1 MTYDW
6 QTNLRPNGTLSAAIL
21 PPATI
26 EATAWD
32 ILLAL
37 HRDRYCELGLAK
49 LACLVSVPQPVLIE
63 WLGLLEARMLITG
76 ADVGPNHELG
86 AVLTAAGRELLDRYL
101 SATASLQISAH
112 H

>member
-1 MTYDW
+1 MQYDW
-6 QTNLRPNGTLSAAIL
+6 QTNLRPNGNLSAAIL
-21 PPATI
+21 PAATI

-37 HRDRYCELGLAK
+37 HRDRYAKLGLAR
-49 LACLVSVPQPVLIE
+49 LACLVSVPQATLIQ
-63 WLGLLEARMLITG
+63 WLGLLEGRQLITG
-76 ADVGPNHELG
+76 ADIGPNHELG